1 MRVNT
6 MFLEGNPAA
15 MKLSQRRAL
24 PTHSATL
31 AAAALLLSACSGG
44 TQDTANSSADA
55 GKPRYG
61 GTLKFYDPV
70 SYQAWQITN
79 TLWSNSN
86 VTTNLA
92 DRLTWQNPKTG
103 KIEPWLA
110 ESWKISPD
118 HLTYT
123 FKIRS
128 GVTFSDGSTLDAKVV
143 KDNLDQHAF
152 GDKKL
157 GVPPDEFFANYVG
170 TKVVDPHTVRV
181 TLSKPNAG
189 FLQVLSIYRT
199 GILAE
204 SYLKKNWN
212 DKGKLTSLIGS
223 GPFVVAGGNGTTNV
237 VLKRRDDYNWAPKAF
252 KHQGKAYLSEIRYT
266 TVPEQSTAVGALQS
280 QQADVVRNIAP
291 DDEETVKSSG
301 GQVKAFPAQGESNG
315 LHISLAADAPT
326 QDLKVRRALQAAT
339 DRKEINDIAL
349 SPSYGVAKSILVH
362 GTPKAPD
369 GSAYLTYDPA
379 KARRLLEAAGWKAG
393 SDGTRQKNG
402 KRLSFTLYVTPYY
415 QVSQA
420 VVEVLQ
426 SQWKKVGVE
435 VRLKS
440 PSLSQYEAE
449 VGKNTVF
456 RQSQLSRA
464 EPDVL
469 RSAWHSNLANST
481 YTKLPGL
488 DKLLEAQVAE
498 FDPAKR
504 TADIRAVQD
513 YVLKN
518 ALTIPLYD
526 ETQVFGLRSNVQDFQ
541 TEAVAR
547 SQFYNTWLS

>member
-1 MRVNT
+1 
-6 MFLEGNPAA
+6 

-24 PTHSATL
+24 LPHGAAL
-31 AAAALLLSACSGG
+31 AASALLLSACSGG
-44 TQDTANSSADA
+44 TQNSTNTSGHA

-61 GTLKFYDPV
+61 GELRFYDPV
-70 SYQAWQITN
+70 TYKAWQITN

-103 KIEPWLA
+103 KIEPWIA
-110 ESWKISPD
+110 KSWKISPD

-123 FKIRS
+123 FKLRS
-128 GVTFSDGSTLDAKVV
+128 GVTFSDGSQLDAKVV

-152 GDKKL
+152 GNKKL
-157 GVPPDEFFANYVG
+157 GIPPDEFFANYVG
-170 TKVVDPHTVRV
+170 TKALDPQTVRV
-181 TLSKPNAG
+181 SLSKPNAG

-204 SYLKKNWN
+204 SYLKKNRN
-212 DKGKLTSLIGS
+212 DQGKLTSLIGS

-237 VLKRRDDYNWAPKAF
+237 VLKRRDDYHWAPKSF
-252 KHQGKAYLSEIRYT
+252 KHQGKAYLSKIRYT

-301 GQVKAFPAQGESNG
+301 GQVRAFPAQGEANG
-315 LHISLAADAPT
+315 LHISLAANAPT
-326 QDLKVRRALQAAT
+326 RDLNVRRALQAAT
-339 DRKEINDIAL
+339 DRKEINTIAL
-349 SPSYGVAKSILVH
+349 SPSYGVAKGILVR
-362 GTPKAPD
+362 GTPKRPD
-369 GSAYLTYDPA
+369 GSAYVKHDPA
-379 KARRLLEAAGWKAG
+379 KAKRLLEAAGWRSGA
-393 SDGTRQKNG
+393 DGIRTKNG

-435 VRLKS
+435 VKLKS

-449 VGKNTVF
+449 ISKNTVF
-456 RQSQLSRA
+456 TQSQLSRA

-469 RSAWHSNLANST
+469 RSEWHSSLANST
-481 YTKLPGL
+481 YTKIPEL

-504 TADIRAVQD
+504 TADIKAVQD

-518 ALTIPLYD
+518 ALVIPLYD
-526 ETQVFGLRSNVQDFQ
+526 ETQVFGLRPNVQGFQ

-547 SQFYNTWLS
+547 SEFYNTWLS

>member
-1 MRVNT
+1 
-6 MFLEGNPAA
+6 

-24 PTHSATL
+24 SRRG
-31 AAAALLLSACSGG
+31 AALVAAVLLLSACSGG
-44 TQDTANSSADA
+44 TQNTANSSGDP
-55 GKPRYG
+55 GKPQYG
-61 GTLKFYDPV
+61 GTLRFYDPV
-70 SYQAWQITN
+70 NYTAWQITN
-79 TLWSNSN
+79 VLWSNSN
-86 VTTNLA
+86 VSTNLA

-110 ESWKISPD
+110 ESWTISPD

-128 GVTFSDGSTLDAKVV
+128 GVTFSDGSKLDAKVV

-152 GDKKL
+152 GNKQL
-157 GVPPDEFFANYVG
+157 GVPPDPFFANYSG
-170 TKVVDPHTVRV
+170 TKVVDPRTVQV
-181 TLSKPNAG
+181 TLLKPNAG

-204 SYLKKNWN
+204 SYLKRNWK
-212 DKGKLTSLIGS
+212 DKGKLPSLIGS

-237 VLKRRDDYNWAPKAF
+237 VLKRRDDYNWAPKSF
-252 KHQGKAYLSEIRYT
+252 EHQGKAYLSEIRFT

-291 DDEETVKSSG
+291 DDEETVKVSG
-301 GQVKAFPAQGESNG
+301 GQVKAFPAQGESNQ
-315 LHISLAADAPT
+315 LHISLAAAAPT
-326 QDLKVRRALQAAT
+326 RSLQVRRALQAAT
-339 DRKEINDIAL
+339 DREEINSIAL
-349 SPSYGVAKSILVH
+349 SPSYGVAKSILVR
-362 GTPKAPD
+362 GTPQAPD
-369 GSAYLTYDPA
+369 GSAYLAYNPA
-379 KARRLLEAAGWKAG
+379 KAKRLLEAAGWKTG
-393 SDGTRQKNG
+393 SDGIRRRDG

-435 VRLKS
+435 AKIKS
-440 PSLSQYEAE
+440 PSMSQYEAE
-449 VGKNTVF
+449 IGKDTVF
-456 RQSQLSRA
+456 TQNQLSRA
-464 EPDVL
+464 EPDIL
-469 RSAWHSNLANST
+469 RSAWNSDMASAT
-481 YTKLPGL
+481 YTQLTEL
-488 DKLLEAQVAE
+488 NSLLQAQVAE

-504 TADIRAVQD
+504 TDYIKAIQD

-526 ETQVFGLRSNVQDFQ
+526 ETQVFGLRSNVQQFQ

>member
-1 MRVNT
+1 
-6 MFLEGNPAA
+6 
-15 MKLSQRRAL
+15 MKLSQRRAFS
-24 PTHSATL
+24 PRSAAL
-31 AAAALLLSACSGG
+31 GAAVLLLSACSGG
-44 TQDTANSSADA
+44 TQNTANSSGDA
-55 GKPRYG
+55 GKPQYG

-70 SYQAWQITN
+70 SYKAWQITN

-110 ESWKISPD
+110 KSWTISPD

-123 FKIRS
+123 FTIRS
-128 GVTFSDGSTLDAKVV
+128 GVTFSDGSKLDAKVV
-143 KDNLDQHAF
+143 KHNLDQHAF

-157 GVPPDEFFANYVG
+157 GVAPDEFFANYAG
-170 TKVVDPHTVRV
+170 TKVVDPRTVRV

-204 SYLKKNWN
+204 SYLKKDWN

-237 VLKRRDDYNWAPKAF
+237 VLKRRDDYNWAPKSF

-301 GQVKAFPAQGESNG
+301 GQVEAFPAQGESNA
-315 LHISLAADAPT
+315 LHISLAANAPT
-326 QDLKVRRALQAAT
+326 RDIQVRRALQAAT
-339 DRKEINDIAL
+339 DRKEINNIAL

-362 GTPKAPD
+362 GTPKRPD
-369 GSAYLTYDPA
+369 GSSYLKYDPA
-379 KARRLLEAAGWKAG
+379 KAKRLLEAAGWKTG
-393 SDGTRQKNG
+393 PDGIRTKKG
-402 KRLSFTLYVTPYY
+402 ERLSFTLYVTPYY

-426 SQWKKVGVE
+426 SQWKKAGIE
-435 VRLKS
+435 VKLKS

-449 VGKNTVF
+449 IGKNTVF
-456 RQSQLSRA
+456 TQGQLSRA

-469 RSAWHSNLANST
+469 RSEWHSELADST
-481 YTKLPGL
+481 YTELPEL
-488 DKLLEAQVAE
+488 NTLLEAQVAE

-504 TADIRAVQD
+504 TADIKAVQD

-518 ALTIPLYD
+518 ALAIPLYD
-526 ETQVFGLRSNVQDFQ
+526 ETQVFGLRPNVQGFQ